1 MQSHRIILLILLS
14 ICAQA
19 FGQTSFW
26 SEVDTPQNTAAR
38 DSDSVT
44 LGLRFQ
50 SNVPGQVTGVR
61 FFKGPG
67 NNGTHIGQLWTSR
80 GESLASVAFSNET
93 STGWQVARF
102 ASPVAIEADTTY
114 VISYSVPVGHYAYN
128 TYYPWSGL
136 SNSALSVS
144 GSSPGVYTYGSGSRF
159 PRSTWQRANYWVDVE
174 FTPKGVTPPTPV
186 EVSVNPTSTT
196 LNGGQ
201 TQQFTASVS
210 GSSNTSVTWSVSPQI
225 GTISANGL
233 YTAPMPVSLSQ
244 TVTITAR
251 SAADTSKT
259 ASAVVSLVAT
269 PPPPT
274 VQISVSPTSK
284 SLSRGQSQQFAA
296 SVSGSSNSSV
306 TWSFSPQVG
315 SLSATGLYTAPAS
328 VSVAQTV
335 TVTARSAADSTKSA
349 SAVVS
354 LVADPPPPVQ
364 ISVTPTSKSL
374 NGGQSQQ
381 FAASVSGSSN
391 SAVTWSF
398 SPQVGTL
405 SANGLYTA
413 PATVSVAQTV
423 IITARSSADTTKTAT
438 ATVSLVATAPP
449 PTDSDILSFWPES
462 KVPGTTDVANDSDA
476 VTLGLRFS
484 SDVSGEVVGVRF
496 FKGTRNIGTHVGNL
510 WSGNGANLAEVTFTG
525 ETASGW
531 QQAIFAKPVAI
542 VAGATYTVSYLAP
555 RGGYAIDEQFNWSS
569 AIAGPLKVMAP
580 GAGVYA
586 YGSSTRF
593 PASTW
598 RGSNYWVDVIF
609 VPTVDVPRTP
619 PVETFTISGTVSGAA
634 STVALSGP
642 ASGTTTTDNAGKYSF
657 TGLQNGMYVVAPS
670 KAGYTFTPS
679 TKAVTL
685 SGASVT
691 NVNFVAVVVPPA
703 ASSVTL
709 SWNPSS
715 TSDVVGYNIYRS
727 GGGSGS
733 LARINAYPISGTGYV
748 DNNVV
753 AGQTYIYVATA
764 VDEGGTESSYSNQ
777 ASAQLN

>member
-1 MQSHRIILLILLS
+1 MQSHRILILILLS

-26 SEVDTPQNTAAR
+26 SAANKPQNIAAN

-50 SNVPGQVTGVR
+50 ANVPGQVTGVR
-61 FFKGPG
+61 FYKGSG
-67 NNGTHIGQLWTSR
+67 NNGKHIGQLWTSR
-80 GESLASVAFSNET
+80 GDSIASVTFSNET
-93 STGWQVARF
+93 STGWQTARF
-102 ASPVAIEADTTY
+102 ASPVAIEANTTY
-114 VISYSVPVGHYAYN
+114 VISYSVPMGHYSYN

-136 SNSALSVS
+136 SNSSLRVS

-159 PRSTWQRANYWVDVE
+159 PRSSWQQANYWVDVE
-174 FTPKGVTPPTPV
+174 FTPTGVTPPTPV
-186 EVSVNPTSTT
+186 EVSVNPSATT

-201 TQQFTASVS
+201 TQQFSASVS

-251 SAADTSKT
+251 SAADATKS

-269 PPPPT
+269 PPPPV
-274 VQISVSPTSK
+274 VQISVSPSSK
-284 SLSRGQSQQFAA
+284 SLSKGQSQQFAASVTGSSNSAVTWSFSPQVGSLSANGLYTAPATVGVAQTVTITARSAADTTKTASAVVSLIADPPPPVQISVTPTSKSLNAGQSQQVAA

-315 SLSATGLYTAPAS
+315 
-328 VSVAQTV
+328 
-335 TVTARSAADSTKSA
+335 
-349 SAVVS
+349 
-354 LVADPPPPVQ
+354 
-364 ISVTPTSKSL
+364 
-374 NGGQSQQ
+374 
-381 FAASVSGSSN
+381 
-391 SAVTWSF
+391 
-398 SPQVGTL
+398 TL
-405 SANGLYTA
+405 STNGLYTA
-413 PATVSVAQTV
+413 PATVSVAQSVT
-423 IITARSSADTTKTAT
+423 ITARSAADTTKTAT
-438 ATVSLVATAPP
+438 ATVSLVATPPP
-449 PTDSDILSFWPES
+449 PTNSDILSFWPES
-462 KVPGTTDVANDSDA
+462 TIPRTTDVANDSDA

-484 SDVSGEVVGVRF
+484 SEVSGEVVGVRF
-496 FKGTRNIGTHVGNL
+496 FKGSRNIGTHVGNL
-510 WSGNGANLAEVTFTG
+510 WSANGANLGEVIFTG
-525 ETASGW
+525 ETATGW
-531 QQAIFAKPVAI
+531 QQAIFATPVPI

-555 RGGYAIDEQFNWSS
+555 RGGYAIDEQFDWST
-569 AIAGPLKVMAP
+569 ANAGPLKVIAP

-586 YGSSTRF
+586 YGSNTRF

-609 VPTVDVPRTP
+609 VPTVEVPRTP
-619 PVETFTISGTVSGAA
+619 PVETYTISGTVSGAT

-642 ASGTTTTDNAGKYSF
+642 TSGTTTTDTTGKYSF
-657 TGLQNGMYVVAPS
+657 TGLQSGLYVVAPS
-670 KAGYTFTPS
+670 KAGFTFTPA

-685 SGASVT
+685 TSASVT

-703 ASSVTL
+703 ASSVSL
-709 SWNPSS
+709 SWNPSA
-715 TSDVVGYNIYRS
+715 TSDIVGYNIYRS

-748 DNNVV
+748 DTNVV
-753 AGQTYIYVATA
+753 PGQAYTYVATA
-764 VDEGGTESSYSNQ
+764 VDGSGIESSYSNQ
-777 ASAQLN
+777 ANAQLN